1 MVKGFSRAQIAL
13 HWVVALMIIYQ
24 LWMGDDMSSL
34 LRQIRQ
40 NGPTPT
46 TTGAWVHIILGSLI
60 LALYQRPVQ
69 LTCAQLLVVIEVTVL
84 GSFAKKFHAL
94 QQASTISS

>member
-1 MVKGFSRAQIAL
+1 MNDKDYSKMRGVVDEPHWQEFVQTVGGELVAPLITRQGVKNADFLFRSEMVS
-13 HWVVALMIIYQ
+13 
-24 LWMGDDMSSL
+24 
-34 LRQIRQ
+34 
-40 NGPTPT
+40 
-46 TTGAWVHIILGSLI
+46 
-60 LALYQRPVQ
+60 YQRPVQ

>member
-1 MVKGFSRAQIAL
+1 MRVPAR
-13 HWVVALMIIYQ
+13 
-24 LWMGDDMSSL
+24 
-34 LRQIRQ
+34 
-40 NGPTPT
+40 
-46 TTGAWVHIILGSLI
+46 ILGDAVQTFLIGLKAGVSLAHFAI
-60 LALYQRPVQ
+60 FTGVAMEYQRPVQ